1 MLRQLVQLGAPADVI
16 ESMRQQLESDADRHQ
31 VLVWPENW
39 HAVQVFRLMA
49 TQWVW
54 VAGMGSAMRTGLRLE
69 ALPAVLPAAQPLV
82 QRRWRRPYHVL
93 LQQVQQMEDAALGE
107 WNKQR

>member
-1 MLRQLVQLGAPADVI
+1 VLLQLEKLGAPADVI
-16 ESMRQQLESDADRHQ
+16 ESTRQQLEADAARHQ

-39 HAVQVFRLMA
+39 HAVQVFRMMA

-69 ALPAVLPAAQPLV
+69 ALPTVLPAVRPLV
-82 QRRWRRPYHVL
+82 HRRWRQPYHVL
-93 LQQVQQMEDAALGE
+93 LQQLQQLEDAALGE
-107 WNKQR
+107 WSKRG